1 MFELVISREFIAQ
14 MVMHCRACYPN
25 EACGILAGTGN
36 RVTKVYLMTNVEP
49 SPASYFM
56 EPEEQFRVMKELR
69 QDNLTMVA
77 IFHSHPQSPAFPS
90 AKDVSLAF
98 YQDAIYVIVG
108 LMNQQDPEIRAY
120 TIVDGLVTD
129 VLFSI
134 TAQ

>member
-1 MFELVISREFIAQ
+1 
-14 MVMHCRACYPN
+14 
-25 EACGILAGTGN
+25 
-36 RVTKVYLMTNVEP
+36 
-49 SPASYFM
+49 
-56 EPEEQFRVMKELR
+56 
-69 QDNLTMVA
+69 MVA

>member
-1 MFELVISREFIAQ
+1 MLELVIPREFVAQ
-14 MVMHCRACYPN
+14 MVTHCRACFPN
-25 EACGILAGTGN
+25 EACGILAGHGN
-36 RVTKVYLMTNVEP
+36 TVTRIYPMTNVEP

-69 QDNLTMVA
+69 QDNLSMVA

-98 YQDAIYVIVG
+98 YQDAMYVIVG
-108 LMNQQDPEIRAY
+108 LMNKQDPEIKAY
-120 TIVDGLVTD
+120 TIIDGLITD

-134 TAQ
+134 ADQ